1 MKLVLLGAPGAGKGT
16 QANILSKHY
25 NIAHISTGEILRS
38 NIRNKTKLGLQVEEC
53 INAGQ
58 LVPDE
63 LVIELVK
70 QRINEQDCKNGF
82 LLDGFPRTVHQA
94 DILGSFV
101 KDINAAIE
109 IDVADDI
116 IINRMSGRRVCPNC
130 DQVYHIEFNKPKA
143 DNICDACGTQLVQR
157 KDDNAQTVISRL
169 KLYHEQTQPLIDYY
183 NSNKLLVSFD
193 GNQDVKVLSQKI
205 INTLGDDK

>member
-1 MKLVLLGAPGAGKGT
+1 MKLVVLGAPGAGKGT
-16 QANILSKHY
+16 QANLLCKHY

-53 INAGQ
+53 INAGN

-63 LVIELVK
+63 LVIEIVK

-101 KDINAAIE
+101 TDINAVIE

-130 DQVYHIEFNKPKA
+130 DKVYHVEHNKPMVE
-143 DNICDACGTQLVQR
+143 NVCDICGTPLIQR
-157 KDDNAQTVISRL
+157 KDDNAETVIARL

-183 NSNKLLVSFD
+183 KSNDLLISFD

-205 INTLGDDK
+205 ISTLGDDK